1 MDLFLLR
8 KQKPKKLFKWKIQ
21 KSEIVALVKRLLISK
36 IYMKNSMTKQTYI
49 IIRVFFICKD
59 LRFVSNVYRFQ
70 KFETKTIKS
79 NSVNF
84 SNLYFVIL
92 AMALTFSFI

>member
-36 IYMKNSMTKQTYI
+36 IYMKNSMTKQIYI
-49 IIRVFFICKD
+49 I
-59 LRFVSNVYRFQ
+59 
-70 KFETKTIKS
+70 
-79 NSVNF
+79 
-84 SNLYFVIL
+84 
-92 AMALTFSFI
+92 TF